1 MTTYRFLRNPHLG
14 HTPLISPLI
23 YRTITGYQFCMAQT
37 KFDAVVVGAGF
48 GGIYT
53 LYSLLKLGL
62 SVRVIDAAG
71 DVGGTWYWNR

>member
-1 MTTYRFLRNPHLG
+1 M
-14 HTPLISPLI
+14 S
-23 YRTITGYQFCMAQT
+23 QT
-37 KFDAVVVGAGF
+37 QFDAIVVGAGF
-48 GGIYT
+48 AGIYQ